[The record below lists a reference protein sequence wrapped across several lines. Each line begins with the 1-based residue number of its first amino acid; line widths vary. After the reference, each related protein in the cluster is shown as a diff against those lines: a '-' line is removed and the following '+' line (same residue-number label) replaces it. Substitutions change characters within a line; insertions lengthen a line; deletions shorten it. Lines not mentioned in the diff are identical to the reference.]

1 MRLTTGSLLTCDTDT
16 RTLTYTLIPYG
27 QTSRPT
33 SHGPV
38 RIDRGTVDTG
48 AGHRVYLND
57 EHDPASVLGL
67 MTAMDDT
74 DAALTATFGVFP
86 GPAGDALLLAA
97 QSGRKRGV
105 SVELESPVIH
115 DGALEAGR
123 LVGAAA
129 CVTPA
134 FAGALLTASEQA
146 AADDHDPDT
155 CPTCG
160 QVRASDDTPPAEPA
174 PEPVPAPTIDPD
186 DPDTEDE
193 PVTVTDVIEPT
204 AVIPA
209 SAPVLTASA
218 QPRTITLHDAAA
230 AVASTRGGEPV
241 APGLLTAVLT
251 DITAT
256 STGTAQGPDWLGE
269 VWREDPRPRPFIDS
283 VTRGNL
289 NGIKPPSGWRWDLS
303 PAVDDYAGDKGPVPS
318 NSPTLLPVTGT
329 LKRLAGAHDVDR
341 AIFDLNETELVA
353 SYWAAMA
360 DSYAELSEAY
370 FATDILLAG
379 ATNGTAA
386 AGVTV
391 ASTAQEVIVA
401 TALQVIAGGGIPH
414 FIGVA
419 ADLFTEYLTNPAI
432 DALEF
437 LTGSAGFDGTGTLGG
452 MRIFLSPSLAAG
464 TALGGDRRAARVHE
478 LAGSPI
484 RAQAVNMPNGGI
496 DVGVFGYLSGFLT
509 KPSAV
514 VKIIRPAV

>member
-1 MRLTTGSLLTCDTDT
+1 MRLTTGSLLTCDTEA
-16 RTLTYTLIPYG
+16 RRLTYTLVPYG
-27 QTSRPT
+27 ETSRPT

-38 RIDRGTVDTG
+38 RIDRGTLELG

-57 EHDPASVLGL
+57 EHDPVRVLGI
-67 MTAMDDT
+67 MTATTDS
-74 DAALTATFGVFP
+74 DAALTASFDVFP
-86 GPAGDALLLAA
+86 GPEGDKLLTAA
-97 QSGRKRGV
+97 HGGDKTGV
-105 SVELESPVIH
+105 SVEVESPVIH
-115 DGALEAGR
+115 AGALLSGR

-134 FAGALLTASEQA
+134 FAGALLTASEVA
-146 AADDHDPDT
+146 EADAHDPAT

-160 QVRASDDTPPAEPA
+160 QVRASDDTPPADPVPDT
-174 PEPVPAPTIDPD
+174 PEPTTLPA
-186 DPDTEDE
+186 DPDTEEE
-193 PVTVTDVIEPT
+193 PMTGTDVIEPS
-204 AVIPA
+204 AVVPA

-218 QPRTITLHDAAA
+218 QPRAITLHDAAA
-230 AVASTRGGEPV
+230 AIASTRGGDPV
-241 APGLLTAVLT
+241 AAGLLTAVLS

-283 VTRGNL
+283 VTQGQL
-289 NGIKPPSGWRWDLS
+289 KGIKPPSGWRWDLS

-318 NSPTLLPVTGT
+318 NSPTLLPVTGV

-341 AIFDLNETELVA
+341 AIFDLGETELVE

-370 FATDILLAG
+370 FVTDILVAG

-391 ASTAQEVIVA
+391 SSTAQEVIVA

-414 FIGVA
+414 FVGVA
-419 ADLFTEYLTNPAI
+419 ADLFSEYLSNPAI

-437 LTGSAGFDGTGTLGG
+437 LTGNAGFDGTGSLGG

-478 LAGSPI
+478 LSGSPI

-514 VKIIRPAV
+514 VKIIRPVV